1 MLLKLLHF
9 HLEEFV
15 GDEHIEKEYIIVD
28 ADGNEI
34 TSKSMEAIK
43 FCGIT
48 YSDNEELAYEKNIT
62 DKIMKLENQIKKW
75 LLRGLSLG
83 GKIIITKMFGLSQL
97 IYFLQC
103 CVMYPEDII
112 RVDRIVFKFL
122 WNKKWDGK
130 CPL

>member
-1 MLLKLLHF
+1 MI
-9 HLEEFV
+9 

-103 CVMYPEDII
+103 CVMYPEDNSI
-112 RVDRIVFKFL
+112 L
-122 WNKKWDGK
+122 Q
-130 CPL
+130 L